1 MLRVYLK
8 VLLAGMLFAAGNL
21 LSPAASGTLA
31 GETDTMQIK
40 IQNHTFTAVL
50 EDNPAAQA
58 FANSLPLTAKMED
71 LNANEKYYYLSQP
84 LPTQPQAV
92 HRIQSGDIMLFGS
105 DCLVLFYKDFSTPYR
120 YTRLARIQNPGN
132 LAALAGK
139 GTVKVEFKK

>member
-84 LPTQPQAV
+84 LPAQPQAV
-92 HRIQSGDIMLFGS
+92 HRIQAGDIMLFGS

-120 YTRLARIQNPGN
+120 YHPPCTHTKPGQFGC
-132 LAALAGK
+132 LG
-139 GTVKVEFKK
+139 GGRDR